1 MAKNKAGRLK
11 QKGISRFKKEIGWK
25 YIKGNTPFD
34 NEADALRH
42 MQETYNK
49 WGNKT
54 RYQAFKKK
62 GVKNFQTYETIVNI
76 LGNKNFIKLKEGRYL
91 DSTQLIDLIKK
102 SSVKATEKEIENA
115 LLNMINRLNNI
126 QDEKDKAM
134 NEALE
139 AGFSASEALEYAGL
153 VSDDL
158 GGFQANEGLSVLVD
172 EIMQEIGRNQK
183 REAIRNKLKRKRRR

>member
-1 MAKNKAGRLK
+1 MARNKAGRLK
-11 QKGISRFKKEIGWK
+11 QKGISQFKKEIGWK
-25 YIKGNTPFD
+25 RIKGSTPFD

-62 GVKNFQTYETIVNI
+62 GVKDFQTYETIVNI

-115 LLNMINRLNNI
+115 LLNMINRLNHV
-126 QDEKDKAM
+126 QQEKDKAM
-134 NEALE
+134 NDALE

-153 VSDDL
+153 VADDL

-183 REAIRNKLKRKRRR
+183 REAIRNKLNRRR